1 MHDRS
6 PAFDIV
12 RAGWRGGRIAHSY
25 LVVGNPR
32 TDGFAFARKVSS
44 MLLCEEDPER
54 APCGQCG
61 ACRRVDKG
69 AHPDVLEIEPEKAS
83 RRILVG
89 AMRPD
94 GDNPPGS
101 RRFFLEWA
109 NEKSFEGGWKVGVFL
124 FADRLNEQA
133 ANIILKTLEEP
144 PENTCFLLV
153 TDRPDEILPTIASR
167 CQRLDLATGR
177 TPPAEPWR
185 TRVADILSGHS
196 PRSVLRTA
204 ATAARLSA
212 VFDEIRAISEQEN
225 DAELHARASADPD
238 HWAPPSKDDIKA
250 MVKNREKEK
259 RAAVYQAMQDW
270 YRDIVVLSATP
281 PGAPDPPLF
290 YPERREEMARRAV
303 GLPFRIAVRLPDFV
317 QEIRTRIEDRNIN
330 KYDFV
335 FSHWLAWMP

>member
-1 MHDRS
+1 MQS
-6 PAFDIV
+6 SAAFDIV
-12 RAGWRGGRIAHSY
+12 RAGWRSGRLAHSY

-32 TDGFAFARKVSS
+32 TEGGTFARRVAS
-44 MLLCEEDPER
+44 MMLCEEDPQH
-54 APCGQCG
+54 APCGSCS
-61 ACRRVDKG
+61 ACRRVESG
-69 AHPDVLEIEPEKAS
+69 AHPDVLVIEPEKAS

-89 AMRPD
+89 AIRPD
-94 GDNPPGS
+94 ADNPPGS

-109 NEKSFEGGWKVGVFL
+109 NQKSFEGGWKIGIML

-153 TDRPDEILPTIASR
+153 TDRPDEMLPTIISR
-167 CQRLDLATGR
+167 CQRLDLASGR

-185 TRVADILSGHS
+185 SRVASILSEHS

-204 ATAARLSA
+204 ATASRLAA
-212 VFDEIRAISEQEN
+212 VFDEIKTLAEEENEAEIRARS
-225 DAELHARASADPD
+225 SADPD
-238 HWAPPSKDDIKA
+238 HWSAPSKDDLKA

-270 YRDIVVLSATP
+270 YRDIVALSAMP
-281 PGAPDPPLF
+281 PGSQDPPLF
-290 YPERREEMARRAV
+290 FPEFRDALAERAANV
-303 GLPFRIAVRLPDFV
+303 SFRVASRLPEFV
-317 QEIRTRIEDRNIN
+317 QEMRSRIEDRNIN